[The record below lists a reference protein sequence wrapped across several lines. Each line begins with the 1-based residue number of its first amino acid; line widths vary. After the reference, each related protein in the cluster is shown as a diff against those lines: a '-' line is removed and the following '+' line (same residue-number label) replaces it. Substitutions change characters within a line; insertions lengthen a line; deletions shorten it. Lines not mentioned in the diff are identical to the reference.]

1 MVQAAHMMKP
11 KIYVVQF
18 GTGASI
24 NLLPL
29 AAGQLYSRL
38 RADDVIPNR
47 FDLPEIIFRRP
58 CDPVEFAAGLENVSV
73 IGFSCFLWNV
83 NVSMA
88 AAGAVRER
96 FPDALI
102 VLGGPSIPKDP
113 DFSTEFIRKYP
124 FIDVIA
130 CGEGEEVF
138 ASLCRRRLEGRGIM
152 DIPGLIFHDRA
163 GGEILRSGPE
173 QLPPIERLPSPY
185 LDGTF
190 DAIYARYA
198 GEFSGTIWE
207 TNRGC
212 PNQCSFCTWGNTTH
226 RGIREKPLEVVK
238 AEIDWIGRRR
248 IRYVAM
254 SDSNFGIRSRDIA
267 IAEYLAET
275 KRAYGFPDFVSVSWV
290 KNSSDKVL
298 RISEILQ
305 NAHIGFRVTL
315 ALQSLN
321 AETLRAV
328 NRINFKREFYE
339 RIRDVYH
346 DNFLYSYIELM
357 LGLPL
362 ETYES
367 YMNGLEELM
376 SRSVFDQ
383 IYSYPFLLFPNTQV
397 ASVES
402 RRRYG
407 IQGKVMEGKYTKSKV
422 STAIVENM
430 EVVIGTAAMPP
441 EKWLDAF
448 VDGYYTIG
456 LHDDRLAF
464 FVFWYLKRTHGIRIT
479 DLVVGMRRESA
490 RTPQAY
496 PRVHGAFERL
506 IGCATGVQQ
515 KGHSQLIEPEGYG
528 GIPYDPPDGVFL
540 ELLLHKDAFYAE
552 FHELVR
558 AFLREKAIGYDESEL
573 RDVFVF
579 QRAVMAD
586 PKNDREQ
593 WKTTLE
599 YDWIEYFAEAFNLRA
614 AGPLRRR
621 EAEYCVRDPAPGRG
635 DTGKYLATHFRV
647 RGVPAFN
654 ELYDPNGNKVFPPV
668 NLRIAE

>member
-1 MVQAAHMMKP
+1 MAKP

-38 RADDVIPNR
+38 RVDEVIPR
-47 FDLPEIIFRRP
+47 HFDLPEILFRRP
-58 CDPVEFAAGLENVSV
+58 HDPAEFAAGLQDVSV

-83 NVSMA
+83 NASMTA
-88 AAGAVRER
+88 ARAVRER

-113 DFSTEFIRKYP
+113 DLSAEFIRKNP
-124 FIDVIA
+124 FIDAIA

-138 ASLCRRRLEGRGIM
+138 ASLCRHHLEGRDFG
-152 DIPGLIFHDRA
+152 DIPGIIIYDRSS
-163 GGEILRSGPE
+163 GEIRRTGVERLPAIE
-173 QLPPIERLPSPY
+173 QLPSPY

-190 DAIYARYA
+190 DSLYSKHAS
-198 GEFSGTIWE
+198 EFSGTIWE

-212 PNQCSFCTWGNTTH
+212 PNRCSFCTWGNTAH
-226 RGIREKPLEVVK
+226 RGIREKPLEQVK
-238 AEIDWIGRRR
+238 AEIDWIGRNK
-248 IRYVAM
+248 IKYVAM
-254 SDSNFGIRSRDIA
+254 SDSNFGIRDRDVS
-267 IAEYLAET
+267 IAECLAQT
-275 KRAYGFPDFVSVSWV
+275 RRTYGYPEFVSVSWV

-298 RISEILQ
+298 RISDILRD
-305 NAHIGFRVTL
+305 ARVGFRVTL

-321 AETLRAV
+321 ESTLRAV

-339 RIRDVYH
+339 HIRKAYH
-346 DNFLYSYIELM
+346 NAFLYSYIELI

-362 ETYES
+362 ETYDS

-397 ASVES
+397 ASRES
-402 RRRYG
+402 RRKYG
-407 IQGKVMEGKYTKSKV
+407 IVGRVMEGKYTKSKV

-430 EVVIGTAAMPP
+430 EVVIGTETMPP
-441 EKWLDAF
+441 DKWVDAF

-464 FVFWYLKRTHGIRIT
+464 FVFWYLKNEQGVRIT
-479 DLVVGMRRESA
+479 DLVVWMRRESA
-490 RTPQAY
+490 RVPDQY
-496 PRVHGAFERL
+496 PLIYRVFEKL
-506 IGCATGVQQ
+506 ANCAKDVQD
-515 KGHSQLIEPEGYG
+515 KGHSQLIEPEGYA

-540 ELLLHKDAFYAE
+540 ELLMHKAAFYAE
-552 FHELVR
+552 FQIAVR
-558 AFLREKAIGYDESEL
+558 AFLRESGVKYDESEL
-573 RDVFVF
+573 ADLFVF
-579 QRAVMAD
+579 QDAVLAH
-586 PKNDREQ
+586 PNNREEETEVRVQ
-593 WKTTLE
+593 
-599 YDWIEYFAEAFNLRA
+599 YDWVGYFSEAFNLESTGDLARC
-614 AGPLRRR
+614 PM
-621 EAEYCVRDPAPGRG
+621 EYRVRDDTPCWG
-635 DTGKYLATHFRV
+635 DAKRFLETHFRI

-654 ELYDPNGNKVFPPV
+654 ELYDGNGRKVFPPV
-668 NLRIAE
+668 NMRMTE